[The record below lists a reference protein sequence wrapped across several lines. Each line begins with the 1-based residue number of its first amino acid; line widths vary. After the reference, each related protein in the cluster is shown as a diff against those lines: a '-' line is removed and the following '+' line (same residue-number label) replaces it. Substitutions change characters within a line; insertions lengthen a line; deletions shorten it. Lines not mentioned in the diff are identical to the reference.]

1 MKGTLEN
8 FNGIKEPM
16 PVAVKVPKGIASLFT
31 NNLSARIHM
40 YVLADNRKTVQD
52 LVAEVNVWTRIGKH
66 ANVIGLVGVSV
77 FEGTRRIHSGKTHHT
92 CMHQVRWVA
101 CYGLSWNTRNTAV

>member
-16 PVAVKVPKGIASLFT
+16 PVAVKVPKGIASLIIYY
-31 NNLSARIHM
+31 LSARIRT
-40 YVLADNRKTVQD
+40 LAENRKTVQD

-66 ANVIGLVGVSV
+66 ANVISLVGVSV

-101 CYGLSWNTRNTAV
+101 CYGLSWNMRNTAV